1 MGSLLPLRANLY
13 LFTQVCRWYTC
24 PNVDLRHIILRMV
37 ESILRAARAQSKVL
51 QYKALE
57 TIMDAIL
64 DWASSMDSA
73 EALLDPVI
81 IRTRIQAALEGLQ
94 RCTPTLTE
102 GQRGILIERTARF
115 LDGSAFDI
123 RILLAD
129 APPDFGLE
137 DVVREHFK
145 PTSAVLSILQSLDLD
160 GSDAS
165 RPRLGEICEDYFKN
179 LVAHLIKSVSY
190 EPFLCSLVDTLSVGP
205 HQSMAQ
211 GSRPTNDP
219 SRPVTRPSMYTWVAS
234 TMIPSRSSRPSSRP
248 PTLSV
253 RPILPGYSSQS
264 SLPSSPWPQSTA
276 ASDGYI
282 IPNHHNVRR
291 VGIPKRRTDLWE

>member
-1 MGSLLPLRANLY
+1 MALCNYCDALGDAAGPLLPLRANLY

-24 PNVDLRHIILRMV
+24 PNVDLRHIIRRMV
-37 ESILRAARAQSKVL
+37 ESILKAARAQSKVL

-115 LDGSAFDI
+115 LDGTAFDI

-145 PTSAVLSILQSLDLD
+145 PTSAILSILQSLDLD
-160 GSDAS
+160 GSDVS
-165 RPRLGEICEDYFKN
+165 RPKLGEICEDYFKN

-190 EPFLCSLVDTLSVGP
+190 EPFLCSLVDTLSALYVHLGRI
-205 HQSMAQ
+205 HD
-211 GSRPTNDP
+211 DP
-219 SRPVTRPSMYTWVAS
+219 ESVVSVL
-234 TMIPSRSSRPSSRP
+234 
-248 PTLSV
+248 LSATYFECSANFA
-253 RPILPGYSSQS
+253 RLFKPIVS
-264 SLPSSPWPQSTA
+264 SLVAVA
-276 ASDGYI
+276 AKYCISGAA
-282 IPNHHNVRR
+282 NSHF
-291 VGIPKRRTDLWE
+291 